1 MPDDDKI
8 MIFAWDVRDC
18 HLDGLKAFL
27 RQYWL
32 EPISFL
38 LLICGFLEI
47 IYLNLSFYS
56 FRVIRRKSKSI
67 KRKPAKI
74 IKINELLHYRST
86 FHLLTHH
93 YPTFFSMQTR
103 RKLLGRCICHSLR
116 KYIFHL
122 RTKYENIRT
131 KRKLEVLKILF
142 PYFLV
147 KCIHLQLRVCHNN
160 RVGAVTRAF
169 FFCNKTRQNGED
181 LEKQ

>member
-8 MIFAWDVRDC
+8 MIFAWDVRDW

-47 IYLNLSFYS
+47 IYLNLSFYP
-56 FRVIRRKSKSI
+56 FRVIRSKSI

-93 YPTFFSMQTR
+93 YPTFFFNANKKKTARSMH
-103 RKLLGRCICHSLR
+103 LSLIKKIYFSLANKIW
-116 KYIFHL
+116 KY
-122 RTKYENIRT
+122 KDE
-131 KRKLEVLKILF
+131 KKIGSIKNLF

-169 FFCNKTRQNGED
+169 FFCNKTRQNVED